1 MTQQQRPVALVSGV
15 GRRAGIGAAIVQTLA
30 RDGWDV
36 GFTYWRPYDDRMD
49 WGRDEEALAAVSAA
63 AEAHGARVHA
73 VEADLALPE
82 TPEEV
87 FAAVREALG
96 DVRVLVMAHAESVD
110 SSILDTSVE
119 AWDQH
124 FAVNA
129 RASWLLVREYAKGFA
144 GPHGAG
150 RIIGLTSGAVVN
162 NLPYGA
168 SKGALDRLMKA
179 AAVELRDLGVSSN
192 AVDPGPTQTGWMD
205 DNLATYISEHT
216 PLGRT
221 GVPTDCAELVAFLC
235 SDRGGWINGQVVNS
249 DGGFNAAR

>member
-1 MTQQQRPVALVSGV
+1 VTQQQRPVALVTGV
-15 GRRAGIGAAIVQTLA
+15 GRRAGIGAAIVEALA
-30 RDGWDV
+30 RDGWDI

-49 WGRDEEALAAVSAA
+49 WGRDEEARAAITAGL
-63 AEAHGARVHA
+63 EAHGARVHA
-73 VEADLALPE
+73 VEADLARAEMPE
-82 TPEEV
+82 QV
-87 FAAVREALG
+87 FGAVRKELG
-96 DVRVLVMAHAESVD
+96 DVRALVMAHCESVD
-110 SSILDTSVE
+110 SSILDTTVE
-119 AWDQH
+119 AWDRH